1 MANLEF
7 SIPYNGDDEALGKIL
22 KLKELS
28 GNRIREIFLSG
39 PQDYCGS
46 GRKKNKISLPQFI
59 NIVEKIH
66 GEGIKVNLV
75 LNSIC
80 EGSDW
85 YSPQVVNQVMKYL
98 EEVHVRHKVEAVTI
112 ANPVYIR
119 EVRKHFPKLEICASV
134 LRDIDSVRK
143 ALIFREAGAD
153 VITPDANINRD
164 LRLLKEIKETAE
176 VELKIMVNEGCLYR
190 CPFRKFH
197 FNYISHKSKE
207 SGTIESY
214 SYNFPE
220 ECCSHVFEADHS
232 QALKSGWIRPEDLVK
247 YGEITHFFKVV
258 GRETPTNRTLR
269 TIKAYMEESW
279 DGDIFDIMCSGL
291 FNYSLR
297 YGTYLDNKLLG
308 GKGFFHRTSRCGHN
322 CSSCNYCDEI
332 VGEML
337 MLGWLTKEKYR
348 DMGMLEEADEIERQ
362 EKEIEAQK
370 NRDIKVL

>member
-1 MANLEF
+1 
-7 SIPYNGDDEALGKIL
+7 
-22 KLKELS
+22 
-28 GNRIREIFLSG
+28 
-39 PQDYCGS
+39 
-46 GRKKNKISLPQFI
+46 
-59 NIVEKIH
+59 
-66 GEGIKVNLV
+66 
-75 LNSIC
+75 
-80 EGSDW
+80 
-85 YSPQVVNQVMKYL
+85 
-98 EEVHVRHKVEAVTI
+98 
-112 ANPVYIR
+112 
-119 EVRKHFPKLEICASV
+119 
-134 LRDIDSVRK
+134 
-143 ALIFREAGAD
+143 
-153 VITPDANINRD
+153 
-164 LRLLKEIKETAE
+164 
-176 VELKIMVNEGCLYR
+176 
-190 CPFRKFH
+190 
-197 FNYISHKSKE
+197 
-207 SGTIESY
+207 
-214 SYNFPE
+214 
-220 ECCSHVFEADHS
+220 
-232 QALKSGWIRPEDLVK
+232 VK

-291 FNYSLR
+291 FNYCLS